1 MRVRPGRV
9 AIVVFAVAVTAF
21 AALPTVVVFPFAFN
35 AGNYIGFPTDGWSLR
50 WFGSYFDDRTWTEA
64 TVQSLV
70 VASLATVVSVVVGTL
85 AAMALVRR
93 RVPGAGAIGM
103 VLLFPMVAPPI
114 VIAVGLYAF
123 FSTLDLVGTVPG
135 LVLAHALLG
144 TPFVFVNVSA
154 RLQTLDQS
162 LERAARSL
170 GAAPVRT
177 FLTVTVPILAPA
189 VVAGGLFAFLASW
202 DEFIIASF
210 LAGVQGQTLP
220 LRIFA
225 GIRFEVDSTN
235 AAVAAML
242 VTLILLGLGIN
253 ALLRGWTRRRGWP
266 ALNHKEHH

>member
-1 MRVRPGRV
+1 VKIRPGRV
-9 AIVVFAVAVTAF
+9 ALNVFAVLVIAF
-21 AALPTVVVFPFAFN
+21 AVLPTVVVFPFAFN
-35 AGNYIGFPTDGWSLR
+35 AQDYIGFPTGGWSTR
-50 WFGSYFDDRTWTEA
+50 WFESYFEDRTWTDA

-70 VASLATVVSVVVGTL
+70 VASLATLVSVVVGTL
-85 AAMALVRR
+85 GALALVRR
-93 RVPGAGAIGM
+93 RMPAAGAIGT

-123 FSTLDLVGTVPG
+123 FSRLELVGTLPG

-154 RLQTLDQS
+154 RLRTLDER
-162 LERAARSL
+162 LEQAAQSL
-170 GAAPVRT
+170 GASPART
-177 FLTVTVPILAPA
+177 FLTVTVPTVAPA

-202 DEFIIASF
+202 DEFIIAAF
-210 LAGVQGQTLP
+210 IAGVNGQTLP

-242 VTLILLGLGIN
+242 VSLVLLGLLIN
-253 ALLRGWTRRRGWP
+253 ELLKMWTRRSRRTT
-266 ALNHKEHH
+266 AD